1 MKVLVMDNVS
11 EEGLTPLRKEES
23 IEVVIGKP
31 MDEETLVS
39 AIGEFDALIVRS
51 ATKVTEKV
59 LQAGSRLKI
68 VGRAG
73 VGVDNIDVE
82 AATRRGVLVVNAPDG
97 NTIAATEHTI
107 AMMLALAR
115 NIPQAAA
122 KMREGIWD
130 KKSFTG
136 VELRGKVLGTIGLG
150 RIGTAVA
157 KRAQALEMEVIACD
171 PYMSAEKAADLQI
184 ELLSIEELFK
194 RADFIT
200 IHAPKTKDTYYL
212 INDQAFSLMR
222 DGVRIINCA
231 RGGVIDEGALHRAML
246 SGKVAGAAL
255 DVFEVEPST
264 ENPLFKLP
272 NFIATPHLGAA
283 TKEAQINVAID
294 VSKEIVDV
302 MNGRLAKNAVN
313 IPSISVATLNIIG
326 PFLSLAEKMGGFL
339 AQLLRGRLSKL
350 EVIYSGEM
358 FSVDVNP
365 ITTAVIKG
373 LLDPVLNESVNFVNA
388 PLLAKNR
395 GLKVLQS
402 VNGEAMGY
410 ANLITLKVSTDIEEK
425 CVAGTLLG
433 KNDAHLV
440 MIDGYR
446 VDTIPSGHLLY
457 VPHIDK
463 PRIIGPVGVLIGEHN
478 INIASMQVGR
488 IDRGGTAIMMLSVD
502 AQVPEE
508 TLKAISLIE
517 GVLDVRLVSL

>member
-31 MDEETLVS
+31 MDEEALVS
-39 AIGEFDALIVRS
+39 AIGGFDALIVRS
-51 ATKVTEKV
+51 ATKVTENV
-59 LQAGSRLKI
+59 LQAGNRLKI

-107 AMMLALAR
+107 AMTLALAR

-136 VELRGKVLGTIGLG
+136 VELRGKVLGIIGLG

-212 INDQAFSLMR
+212 INDQAFSLMK

-410 ANLITLKVSTDIEEK
+410 ANLITLKVSTDLEEK

>member
-1 MKVLVMDNVS
+1 M
-11 EEGLTPLRKEES
+11 
-23 IEVVIGKP
+23 
-31 MDEETLVS
+31 
-39 AIGEFDALIVRS
+39 
-51 ATKVTEKV
+51 
-59 LQAGSRLKI
+59 
-68 VGRAG
+68 
-73 VGVDNIDVE
+73 
-82 AATRRGVLVVNAPDG
+82 
-97 NTIAATEHTI
+97 
-107 AMMLALAR
+107 
-115 NIPQAAA
+115 
-122 KMREGIWD
+122 
-130 KKSFTG
+130 
-136 VELRGKVLGTIGLG
+136 
-150 RIGTAVA
+150 AVA
-157 KRAQALEMEVIACD
+157 KRAQALEMGVIACD
-171 PYMSAEKAADLQI
+171 PYMSVEKAGDLSV
-184 ELLSIEELFK
+184 ELLSMEELFK

-212 INDQAFSLMR
+212 INDQAFSLMK

-231 RGGVIDEGALHRAML
+231 RGGVIDEDALHRAML

-264 ENPLFKLP
+264 DNPLFKLP
-272 NFIATPHLGAA
+272 NFIATPHLGAS

-313 IPSISVATLNIIG
+313 IPSISVQTLNVIG
-326 PFLSLAEKMGGFL
+326 PFLGLAEKMGGFL
-339 AQLLRGRLSKL
+339 AQLARGRLSKL

-358 FSVDVNP
+358 FSVDVSP

-410 ANLITLKVSTDIEEK
+410 ANLITLKVSTDLEEK

-433 KNDAHLV
+433 KNDPHLV

-457 VPHIDK
+457 VPHYDK
-463 PRIIGPVGVLIGEHN
+463 PRIIGPVGVLIGEHD
-478 INIASMQVGR
+478 INISVYA
-488 IDRGGTAIMMLSVD
+488 GG
-502 AQVPEE
+502 P
-508 TLKAISLIE
+508 
-517 GVLDVRLVSL
+517 